1 MNRKTEE
8 QPLEPPSPLLASQ
21 FIDEKLSTSHY
32 QAFLLRLWRV
42 GNEEQEQP
50 TWRLMLEEVHSHQRH
65 YFATLIELNN
75 FLRTLIRK

>member
-8 QPLEPPSPLLASQ
+8 QPLEPPGPLLASQ
-21 FIDEKLSTSHY
+21 FIDETHLTSHY